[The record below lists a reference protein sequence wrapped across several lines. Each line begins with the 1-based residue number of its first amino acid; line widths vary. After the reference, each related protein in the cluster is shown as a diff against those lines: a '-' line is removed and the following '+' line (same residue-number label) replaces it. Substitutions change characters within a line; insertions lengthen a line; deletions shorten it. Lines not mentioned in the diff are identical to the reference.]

1 MRKSISALLCGASFA
16 VVVTGGLAQAARTV
30 GVPAYVKAAVADS
43 ARPAADTDRD
53 SKRKPDLTMA
63 FGKIHPG
70 EQVIELLPG
79 KGYFTRI
86 FSKIVGPKGHVYA
99 TTIPNG
105 SGDTK
110 PGATIAGD
118 PNYPNVSDLA
128 ITNLT
133 PAGKVDVVFTAQ
145 NYHDFHLARLKL
157 DVPALDKQIY
167 DALKPGGE
175 FYIIDHSAVAGT
187 GLEVPD
193 KLHRINE
200 DIVKKEVES
209 AGFKLE
215 AEADFL
221 RNPNDPRDKLVF
233 DPSIRGYTDQFVL
246 RFRKPK

>member
-1 MRKSISALLCGASFA
+1 MRNSISTLLCGAALA
-16 VVVTGGLAQAARTV
+16 VALTGGLAATA
-30 GVPAYVKAAVADS
+30 KAPGIPGYIAKAVADP

-53 SKRKPDLTMA
+53 SKRKPAETMA
-63 FGKIHPG
+63 FGQIRPG
-70 EQVIELLPG
+70 EKVIELLPG

-99 TTIPNG
+99 GTIPNG

-110 PGATIAGD
+110 PGASIAGD
-118 PNYPNVSDLA
+118 ANYPNVSDLA
-128 ITNLT
+128 ITNLK

-187 GLEVPD
+187 GLDIPD
-193 KLHRINE
+193 KLHRIDE
-200 DIVKKEVES
+200 DIVKKEVEA

-215 AEADFL
+215 AEGNFL

-233 DPSIRGYTDQFVL
+233 DASIRGYTDQFVL